1 MKNVFINKNKK
12 MNMKNF
18 RKTIN
23 KVSAKSFKN
32 KIYEELERI
41 IFMLK
46 QFKNFTK
53 KDWLFIFISI
63 FLIVGQVSLEL
74 KMPDYMSEITKLVQ
88 TEGSKMGDIL
98 LNGGYMLLCAFCSL
112 VLAFFTGF
120 LVSKVSSN
128 FSKNIR
134 KKLFDKVETLAIQD
148 VKKFSTS
155 SLITR
160 TTNDITQIQ
169 MLISM
174 GLQLL
179 IKAPV
184 TAIWAITKILNKGFE
199 WSMVTLIAV
208 LVLLITIS
216 ILMIL
221 VMPKFKIVQRLTDK
235 LNGVTRE
242 SLTGI
247 RVVRAYNAEDYQE
260 KKFASVNNE
269 LTNLQLSNQYK
280 FGVMQPVMYL
290 VMYFLTLSIYFI
302 GAYLIKDAL
311 LVDKLNLFSDMVVF
325 SSYAMQV
332 IMSFLMLAMI
342 FMMVPRASV
351 SAKRI
356 NEVINTPDIIKDGT
370 STDGSL
376 VGTVEFKNVSF
387 KYPDAEEY
395 LLEDITF
402 TANKGETVAII
413 GSTGSGKSS
422 LINLVPRFYEAT
434 KGSVLVDGVDVRDY
448 KLESL
453 NEKIG
458 YVSQKAVLFRG
469 TIKSNILYGS
479 NDKNISDEKINE
491 ALEVSQASEFVQK
504 LDDGIN
510 AMVSQGGTNYSGGQ
524 KQRLSIARAIA
535 KDPEIYIFDDS
546 FSALDYKT
554 DAKLRH
560 DLRAYAKD
568 ATMLIVAQR
577 IGTILNAD
585 KIIVLESGKC
595 VGMGTHK
602 ELLENCDVYKQIAL
616 SQISEEE
623 LKNA

>member
-1 MKNVFINKNKK
+1 
-12 MNMKNF
+12 
-18 RKTIN
+18 
-23 KVSAKSFKN
+23 
-32 KIYEELERI
+32 
-41 IFMLK
+41 MLK

-63 FLIVGQVSLEL
+63 FLIGGQVSLEL

-98 LNGGYMLLCAFCSL
+98 LNGGYMLLCAFGSL
-112 VLAFFTGF
+112 VLAFITGF

-221 VMPKFKIVQRLTDK
+221 VMPKFKIVQKLTDK

-469 TIKSNILYGS
+469 SIKSNILYGS